1 MGETKRP
8 KATTTRKRTSEPQPE
23 APTAAEKPRTRRTT
37 AAGQQPPAPPTEV
50 ATSTAAEQR
59 PSRLVQPIGVPFE
72 QLRRPVTRDLI
83 AERAYYLSL
92 LPEAGNDE
100 ENWLRAESELLAEL
114 LWEHTGSS
122 AEPA

>member
-37 AAGQQPPAPPTEV
+37 AAGQPPAPSTEV

>member
-23 APTAAEKPRTRRTT
+23 APTAPEKPRTRRTT
-37 AAGQQPPAPPTEV
+37 AAGQPPAPPAEV

-83 AERAYYLSL
+83 AERAYFLSL

-122 AEPA
+122 AELA